1 MQNFSFSYP
10 TRIYFGKDS
19 VQDAL
24 VKEMPNMGN
33 TVMLAY
39 GGGSIKRNGIYD
51 EITAILIE
59 SGKNLVD
66 FGGIMGNP
74 TYAKVQE
81 GAALAREHNVDF
93 ILAVGGG
100 STIDCS
106 KAVAAQAKLDEDL
119 WNLEYC
125 DHRFPTASLPVGAV
139 PTVSGTGSEMNGGA
153 VITNEEVGIK
163 GGLFSAAPVFA
174 VLDPSYTLSVPFRQ
188 VISSAFDS
196 FSHCMETYFGSPR
209 TDNVS
214 DDINEAIMRNI
225 IRNIRVMLAR
235 PDDYEARS
243 ELMWDSAMAENGI
256 LKIGKVTDF
265 QCHQIEHQLGAFTN
279 CIHGEGLAVIR
290 PALYRHLVSAAPER
304 FARFAT
310 AIWGI
315 DPENKDRL
323 QVALAGI
330 DALAAFIKE
339 CGLPTTLGQ
348 LGGGADDD
356 AILRKVADTC
366 NIQPG
371 CCVRLSRDE
380 IYQILQEVK

>member
-19 VQDAL
+19 VRDAL
-24 VKEMPNMGN
+24 VKGMPNMGN

-125 DHRFPTASLPVGAV
+125 DH
-139 PTVSGTGSEMNGGA
+139 
-153 VITNEEVGIK
+153 K

-256 LKIGKVTDF
+256 LKIGKVADF

-279 CIHGEGLAVIR
+279 CIHGEGLAVIH

-371 CCVRLSRDE
+371 CCIRLSRDE

>member
-19 VQDAL
+19 VRDAL
-24 VKEMPNMGN
+24 VKGMPNMGN

-256 LKIGKVTDF
+256 LKIGKVADF

-279 CIHGEGLAVIR
+279 CIHGEGLAVIH

-339 CGLPTTLGQ
+339 CGLPATLGQ

-371 CCVRLSRDE
+371 CCIRLSRDE

>member
-19 VQDAL
+19 VRDAL

-119 WNLEYC
+119 WNLEYR

-243 ELMWDSAMAENGI
+243 ELMRDSAMAENGI

-279 CIHGEGLAVIR
+279 CIHGEGLAVIH

-310 AIWGI
+310 AIWALIRKTRI
-315 DPENKDRL
+315 DSKSPWLALMLLPRSSRNAGFPPRSASL
-323 QVALAGI
+323 VAVPMTMQSCARWPTP
-330 DALAAFIKE
+330 ATSSRAVAF
-339 CGLPTTLGQ
+339 
-348 LGGGADDD
+348 AS
-356 AILRKVADTC
+356 VAMRFTRSC
-366 NIQPG
+366 
-371 CCVRLSRDE
+371 RR
-380 IYQILQEVK
+380 